1 MCKKAVE
8 KDPSMLKY
16 VPDHFNTQE
25 ICDKAVIDDPSFLQ
39 YVPDWF
45 VTREEIQMW
54 YDKSEYC
61 DKLFQWYEGYEK
73 RKAQKTSI
81 KKELLSIGIHQDIG
95 IGVFLRMRKKRQ
107 KIMDI
112 NMGLFCVW
120 WPDIKKFFGL
130 NKIKKDEPFSLA
142 FSCRIIQV

>member
-61 DKLFQWYEGYEK
+61 DKLFQ
-73 RKAQKTSI
+73 
-81 KKELLSIGIHQDIG
+81 
-95 IGVFLRMRKKRQ
+95 
-107 KIMDI
+107 
-112 NMGLFCVW
+112 
-120 WPDIKKFFGL
+120 
-130 NKIKKDEPFSLA
+130 
-142 FSCRIIQV
+142 